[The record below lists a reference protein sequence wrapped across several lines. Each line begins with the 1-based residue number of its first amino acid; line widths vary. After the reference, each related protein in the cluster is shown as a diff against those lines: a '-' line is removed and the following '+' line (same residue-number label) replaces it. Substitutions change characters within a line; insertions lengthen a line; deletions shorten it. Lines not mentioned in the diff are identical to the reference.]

1 MKPLI
6 YSLLFIVLPA
16 FFLPASAQ
24 STLEFANGSGPATSG
39 STIANQVITFQENVN
54 NPLDNVF
61 TAYTTPTTTVTFS
74 LSNQQY
80 TLLTSQNPNQ
90 ASVSFGGYINTA
102 GPAIGSFNQFTDMG
116 AVSTPPSGDFSSSAF
131 DIGTG
136 ISTTSDY
143 ATEIFTS
150 AMGLYNT
157 SSSTSGNF
165 YMANLTI
172 SFSTPVTNPVI
183 HIVGM
188 GGTYGGLGFSSQLVL
203 QTAGVSL
210 SLLSGSTEMNVTSTQ
225 ILNSAAA
232 PASTTGSGAASGS
245 IQVTGTAIRTLV
257 FKVYMRGDGV
267 GSSWA
272 SAHEHVG
279 DAFMIG
285 VSLLVTDLVLPVTI
299 NSFTAE
305 PQGHSALLQWST
317 ATEENTEDF
326 EVQYS
331 RDGNSWSDIGEVR
344 AAGTS
349 FTQQDYHFVDSD
361 PAPGGNYYRLMEVD
375 QDGRVSYSAVR
386 EVSVASSVVLAYY
399 PNPVRDRVTITME
412 DVSGGSLGGGPG
424 SVSGSV
430 SLQSVAVMSV
440 DGRQM
445 QQNSAFVSGGSIDL
459 SRYAAGVYFLAI
471 RTTAGQVEVVKILKN

>member
-1 MKPLI
+1 M
-6 YSLLFIVLPA
+6 
-16 FFLPASAQ
+16 
-24 STLEFANGSGPATSG
+24 
-39 STIANQVITFQENVN
+39 
-54 NPLDNVF
+54 
-61 TAYTTPTTTVTFS
+61 TFS

-80 TLLTSQNPNQ
+80 LLLNSQNSNQ
-90 ASVSFGGYINTA
+90 ASVSFGGYINTGGA
-102 GPAIGSFNQFTDMG
+102 AIGSFNQFTDMG

-136 ISTTSDY
+136 ISTTSNY

-150 AMGLYNT
+150 AMGLYNAGLPT
-157 SSSTSGNF
+157 GGDY

-203 QTAGVSL
+203 QTTGVSL
-210 SLLSGSTEMNVTSTQ
+210 SLLSGSREMNVTSTQ

-245 IQVTGTAIRTLV
+245 IQVTGTAISTLV
-257 FKVYMRGDGV
+257 FKVYLRGDGV
-267 GSSWA
+267 GSNWA

-285 VSLLVTDLVLPVTI
+285 VSSLVTDLVLPVTI
-299 NSFTAE
+299 SSFAAE
-305 PQGHSALLQWST
+305 PQGNSAFLQWST
-317 ATEENTEDF
+317 ATEDNTEDF

-331 RDGNSWSDIGEVR
+331 RDAHSWSDIGEVR

-349 FTQQDYHFVDSD
+349 STQQNYHFVQND
-361 PAPGGNYYRLMEVD
+361 PAPGVNYYRLMEVD
-375 QDGRVSYSAVR
+375 EDGRVTYSAVR
-386 EVSVASSVVLAYY
+386 EVSFAVQAFLTYY
-399 PNPVRDRVTITME
+399 PNPVRDRVTITMGGVSGSASG
-412 DVSGGSLGGGPG
+412 DVSGDIA
-424 SVSGSV
+424 
-430 SLQSVAVMSV
+430 LQSVTVMSV
-440 DGRQM
+440 DGRQL
-445 QQNSAFVSGGSIDL
+445 QQNSAFVSGGSLDL
-459 SRYAAGVYFLAI
+459 SHYAAGVYFLAI